1 MLPADTR
8 AGNIAPVSLA
18 MQQLG
23 LLSIIPEKLTM
34 RQIATPLQPSVEQL
48 QRFRM
53 GPSQQQNF
61 VRLDALVF
69 LMSLV
74 AMGGVADKLDVCYC
88 ALIDRNGLTLPRL
101 LAMLPG
107 LRCTAAAAQLILRH
121 ETPQSLAAQLSNTGG
136 EAEWQQRQQ
145 VLAAVLTAAFQEAD
159 STGTGVLQ
167 RGPQLQQLLYSAA
180 ERLAAVIVDAAG
192 APAVDFTAA
201 GAAAAAAAAAAAGG
215 MPAAQSAVGASASEA
230 AEAAQ
235 QQQQQQQQ
243 VANAPQQSSSRVS
256 QNSLQQDPMQQQQ
269 QQQHN
274 HRPGSTQQQ
283 QQQQQGASPAQADVV
298 ILDDAGGC
306 VHFTTTVEEAA
317 AAAAAG
323 RPPRRSSDALHVYQ
337 ARQQGGAAEIA
348 PAASLTRQLSEQL
361 EAQQQHQ
368 QLQQLRQQLHV
379 HSRNGATND
388 SSMFYSPNNSEGG
401 SMTSAAVE
409 PLLSAGQTPTAAA
422 AAAAAAAENPTSL
435 SGPAGRH
442 RLSNTAVS
450 KRLLSKL
457 QRFTAD
463 DEVDAAQLGQQQQQQ
478 GQAAAVGDAAAKAG
492 PGPTE
497 ALTSTAGQLARAV
510 QSNVAAASARVL
522 VHCSVCF
529 LLTTMVALGDAALV
543 AGLHA
548 GAGLAL
554 SVSFGIA
561 VGANL
566 GLVVVLFGGLLLVRC
581 LNRSSDR
588 AMSEAMTGPQVQQLD
603 ELLRSLQTA
612 VTLLKQSEQQPAGAQ
627 QPAAQRGN
635 NTAAGGSSGTPLP
648 RSSSSMAYRDV
659 EEGGAAAAAAGADAA
674 AGNFL
679 MSDKIRTVWSTVG
692 RMAGFLPP
700 AVEGLGPQES
710 LQSPHALPSTLVM
723 HSNFSTA
730 SGEASPHPGQ
740 GALQQLQ
747 LANRQST
754 GSGDLSAVLGAA
766 GGGTAAGG
774 YRAAAARQLG
784 GGQGGRAS
792 TATGAAAVAAGLSAA
807 GAPAAAGGY
816 QQSRN
821 GRALGSSGGT
831 GSLPGISVAEVYPNV

>member
-1 MLPADTR
+1 MRLPEISSLIDLANLAASQSNGSPDINRSSNILLNALTMLPADTR

-18 MQQLG
+18 MQHLG
-23 LLSIIPEKLTM
+23 LLSIIPEELTM

-53 GPSQQQNF
+53 GPSQQQNW

-69 LMSLV
+69 LMCLG
-74 AMGGVADKLDVCYC
+74 ATGDVADKLDVCYC
-88 ALIDRNGLTLPRL
+88 TLIDRNGLTLPRL

-121 ETPQSLAAQLSNTGG
+121 DTPQSLAAQLSNTGA
-136 EAEWQQRQQ
+136 EAEWQQRQ
-145 VLAAVLTAAFQEAD
+145 
-159 STGTGVLQ
+159 
-167 RGPQLQQLLYSAA
+167 
-180 ERLAAVIVDAAG
+180 
-192 APAVDFTAA
+192 
-201 GAAAAAAAAAAAGG
+201 
-215 MPAAQSAVGASASEA
+215 
-230 AEAAQ
+230 
-235 QQQQQQQQ
+235 
-243 VANAPQQSSSRVS
+243 
-256 QNSLQQDPMQQQQ
+256 
-269 QQQHN
+269 
-274 HRPGSTQQQ
+274 
-283 QQQQQGASPAQADVV
+283 
-298 ILDDAGGC
+298 
-306 VHFTTTVEEAA
+306 
-317 AAAAAG
+317 
-323 RPPRRSSDALHVYQ
+323 Q

-379 HSRNGATND
+379 HSRN
-388 SSMFYSPNNSEGG
+388 
-401 SMTSAAVE
+401 
-409 PLLSAGQTPTAAA
+409 
-422 AAAAAAAENPTSL
+422 
-435 SGPAGRH
+435 
-442 RLSNTAVS
+442 
-450 KRLLSKL
+450 
-457 QRFTAD
+457 
-463 DEVDAAQLGQQQQQQ
+463 
-478 GQAAAVGDAAAKAG
+478 
-492 PGPTE
+492 E

-612 VTLLKQSEQQPAGAQ
+612 VTLLKQSEQQPPGAQ

-635 NTAAGGSSGTPLP
+635 NTAAGGGSGTPLP

-659 EEGGAAAAAAGADAA
+659 EEGSAAAAAAGADAA

-730 SGEASPHPGQ
+730 SGEASPHP
-740 GALQQLQ
+740 AL
-747 LANRQST
+747 
-754 GSGDLSAVLGAA
+754 
-766 GGGTAAGG
+766 
-774 YRAAAARQLG
+774 
-784 GGQGGRAS
+784 
-792 TATGAAAVAAGLSAA
+792 
-807 GAPAAAGGY
+807 
-816 QQSRN
+816 
-821 GRALGSSGGT
+821 
-831 GSLPGISVAEVYPNV
+831 VYV